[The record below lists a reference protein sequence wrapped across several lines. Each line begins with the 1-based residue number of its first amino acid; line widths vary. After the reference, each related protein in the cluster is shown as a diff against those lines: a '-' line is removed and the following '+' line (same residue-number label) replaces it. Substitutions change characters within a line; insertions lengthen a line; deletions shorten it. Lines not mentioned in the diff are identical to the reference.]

1 MKVAVTAQGSG
12 LDSPVEA
19 RFGRARGFILFD
31 TEGEGVEYLENSV
44 SLSSAQ
50 GAGIQAAKRVID
62 SGAKVLIAP
71 NVGPK
76 AFGVL
81 NKSGVEVYACDA
93 DAVVKDVLG
102 RFKQGLLTKVGG
114 PNVEGHW

>member
-19 RFGRARGFILFD
+19 RFGRARGFVMFD

-62 SGAKVLIAP
+62 GGAAALVAP

-81 NKSGVEVYACDA
+81 SASGVEVYACDA
-93 DAVVKDVLG
+93 EAVVKDVID
-102 RFKQGLLTKVGG
+102 RFRRGLLVKVDG